1 MFRTIAAACLA
12 LAVAAAVCLADDV
25 KGTVKKVTKNTITV
39 TVEDKDKTTDK
50 TYDVLKDARI
60 LSATTTK
67 NKKGKEKEKV
77 TPIDAGLSGVKVGS
91 TVVLTTEK
99 AIVGEAEKDVVNQ
112 VKVTA
117 PPAKKP

>member
-67 NKKGKEKEKV
+67 NKKGKEKV